1 MSDWDNR
8 AGVGWS
14 VGGKKVVIKLDLGL
28 AGACLLVGLDF
39 RWEKVRS
46 LGMGN
51 FKDRGRGLLS
61 CDRNWSIIS

>member
-1 MSDWDNR
+1 MSDWDNW

-14 VGGKKVVIKLDLGL
+14 VGKKKVVIKLDLDL
-28 AGACLLVGLDF
+28 AGANLLVGLDL
-39 RWEKVRS
+39 RWEKVRL

-51 FKDRGRGLLS
+51 FKDRGCGLLS